1 MRPLRRLCLLTL
13 GAGLGLGLPLG
24 PTSHAFT
31 TADGAS
37 TARVSTQTAPA
48 ATRGV
53 PAVAAPPAVPARPA
67 SAPAVGRRDAGTP
80 AQAVIEPA
88 KPAPRAGS
96 EGSRR

>member
-1 MRPLRRLCLLTL
+1 MRPLRRFCLLNL
-13 GAGLGLGLPLG
+13 GAGLVLGLPLG
-24 PTSHAFT
+24 STAHAFT

-37 TARVSTQTAPA
+37 TARVSTQTTPA

-53 PAVAAPPAVPARPA
+53 PAVAAPPAMQARPA

-88 KPAPRAGS
+88 KPGPRPGA
-96 EGSRR
+96 EGSKR